1 MYLRSPA
8 LLPSLLIA
16 ASTLIVYTAL
26 AQAPQPAKQAKRPP
40 AAKSATQA
48 AKQAPAARR
57 RPGIVDDLALRTAA
71 LSNGTDWLSYG
82 FTPQETRYSP
92 LTQIN
97 ASNVS
102 RLGLAMSFEV
112 GPGGG
117 GQEAT
122 PLVHNGVIYSI
133 TQWSIVFA
141 VDLRTGK
148 EKWRWDP
155 EVNRTTVQP
164 KICCGVVQRGIAMYD
179 GKIIAPS
186 VDGRLFALDEETGNP
201 VWETRVAY
209 PKDNYTLTMAPRMAK
224 GKVIIGVSGGEYPV
238 RGFIAAF
245 DAKTG
250 HQAWKFYTVPGPG
263 DTDPGLIKA
272 AATWPKNIVGGGGAP
287 VWDAISY
294 DPELELV
301 YFGTGNAGPWSEDT
315 RVSKGF
321 DLLYA
326 ASIVAVDVN
335 TGLYRWHYQMV
346 PGDEWDYDSV
356 QHLLLAEVTVK
367 GVKRKVIMQANKN
380 GFLYTV
386 DRTNGKF
393 ISGKPFAKV
402 NWALGLDESTG
413 RPIIN
418 PDAKYSETESVNIT
432 PGPGGAHNWSPMSF
446 NPTLGLLYVSGQSG
460 GGFTYAVQP
469 SFEYKPQG
477 QNMGIVFGGG
487 GGGGRGAPPAGAA
500 PAAGAGRGGAAAEN
514 VSPEVAAARAAAAAA
529 AATAPPA
536 PPVAAAKQRPALNA
550 IGPDFNGGFLMA
562 YDPSTGK
569 ERWRVPGGSAI
580 GGGTVAT
587 ASGIVIQATS
597 GTIYAY
603 SADKGEKL
611 LELKVGVP
619 GGMGPPMTFM
629 VDGKQYVAIQ
639 VGQGGAAGG
648 GFGPPNPN
656 APKPVNPRLLLYAL
670 DGTAKLP

>member
-1 MYLRSPA
+1 MSFRSP
-8 LLPSLLIA
+8 LLIP
-16 ASTLIVYTAL
+16 AL
-26 AQAPQPAKQAKRPP
+26 AFVASSAFAQAQRPT
-40 AAKSATQA
+40 K
-48 AKQAPAARR
+48 
-57 RPGIVDDLALRTAA
+57 VDDAALRNAA
-71 LSNGTDWLSYG
+71 QGKGEEWLSYG
-82 FTPQETRYSP
+82 FTPQETRYTP
-92 LTQIN
+92 LNQIN

-102 RLGLAMSFEV
+102 RLGLAWSYEV

-122 PLVHNGVIYSI
+122 PLVHNGVIFSI
-133 TQWSIVFA
+133 TQWSVVFA
-141 VDLRTGK
+141 VDARTGK

-155 EVNRTTVQP
+155 EVNQTAVRS

-179 GKIIAPS
+179 GKIIAPAI
-186 VDGRLFALDEETGNP
+186 DGRLIALDEETGKP
-201 VWETRVAY
+201 VWEARVAY
-209 PKDNYTLTMAPRMAK
+209 PQDNYTITMAPRIAK
-224 GKVIIGVSGGEYPV
+224 GKAIIGVSGGEYPV
-238 RGFIAAF
+238 RGFIAAI

-250 HQAWKFYTVPGPG
+250 AQAWKFYTVPGPG
-263 DTDPGLIKA
+263 DKDPGLIKA
-272 AATWPKNIVGGGGAP
+272 AATWPKNIVGGGGGS

-294 DPELELV
+294 DPDLELV
-301 YFGTGNAGPWSEDT
+301 YIGTGNAGPWSEDA

-335 TGLYRWHYQMV
+335 TGLYRWHYQNV
-346 PGDEWDYDSV
+346 PGDEWDFDSV
-356 QHLLLAEVTVK
+356 QHLLQADVTIK

-380 GFLYTV
+380 GFLYTI

-393 ISGKPFAKV
+393 ISGTPIAKV

-413 RPIIN
+413 RPIVN
-418 PDAKYSETESVNIT
+418 PDAKYSATESASVA

-469 SFEYKPQG
+469 NFEYDPKR
-477 QNMGIVFGGG
+477 QNMGIVFGRGPGG
-487 GGGGRGAPPAGAA
+487 PPPGGAAAGPGAAGGRGGAP
-500 PAAGAGRGGAAAEN
+500 GRGAAAEN

-529 AATAPPA
+529 AP
-536 PPVAAAKQRPALNA
+536 AAAPAASAPAAPAAKLRPALKS
-550 IGPDFNGGFLMA
+550 IGPDTSGGFLLA
-562 YDPSTGK
+562 YDPATGT

-587 ASGIVIQATS
+587 GGGIVFQATG
-597 GTIYAY
+597 GTLYAY

-611 LELKVGVP
+611 LELKTGIP
-619 GGMGPPMTFM
+619 GGMAPPITFM
-629 VDGKQYVAIQ
+629 VDGKQYVALQ
-639 VGQGGAAGG
+639 VGQGRPGPGPGG
-648 GFGPPNPN
+648 NAPPPNPD
-656 APKPVNPRLLLYAL
+656 APAPVKPRLLVYAL

>member
-1 MYLRSPA
+1 MSFRS
-8 LLPSLLIA
+8 STLLIP
-16 ASTLIVYTAL
+16 VFAL
-26 AQAPQPAKQAKRPP
+26 AAGAVYMQAQRPAK
-40 AAKSATQA
+40 
-48 AKQAPAARR
+48 
-57 RPGIVDDLALRTAA
+57 VDDLALRNAA
-71 LSNGTDWLSYG
+71 QSKGEDWLSYG

-92 LTQIN
+92 LNQIN
-97 ASNVS
+97 ATNVS
-102 RLGLAMSFEV
+102 RLGLAWSAEV

-122 PLVHNGVIYSI
+122 PLVHNGVIFST
-133 TQWSIVFA
+133 TQWSVVFA
-141 VDLRTGK
+141 IDARTGK

-155 EVNRTTVQP
+155 EVNQTALRP
-164 KICCGVVQRGIAMYD
+164 KICCGVVQRGIALYD

-186 VDGRLFALDEETGNP
+186 IDGRLFGLDEETGKP
-201 VWETRVAY
+201 VWEARVAY
-209 PKDNYTLTMAPRMAK
+209 SQENHTLTMAPRVAK
-224 GKVIIGVSGGEYPV
+224 GKVIIGVSGAEYPV

-250 HQAWKFYTVPGPG
+250 AQAWKFYTVPGPG
-263 DTDPGLIKA
+263 DKDPGLIKA
-272 AATWPKNIVGGGGAP
+272 AATWPKNIVGGGGAT

-301 YFGTGNAGPWSEDT
+301 YIGTGNAGPWSEDT
-315 RVSKGF
+315 RMSKGF

-335 TGLYRWHYQMV
+335 TGLYRWHYQNV
-346 PGDEWDYDSV
+346 PGDEWDFDSV
-356 QHLLLAEVTVK
+356 QHLLQADVTIK
-367 GVKRKVIMQANKN
+367 GVKRKVLMQANKN
-380 GFLYTV
+380 GFLYTI

-393 ISGKPFAKV
+393 IRGVPFAKI
-402 NWALGLDESTG
+402 NWALGLDELTG
-413 RPIIN
+413 RPIVN
-418 PDAKYSETESVNIT
+418 PQAKYSETESVNIT

-446 NPTLGLLYVSGQSG
+446 NPNLGLLYLSGQSG

-469 SFEYKPQG
+469 NFQLNPQG
-477 QNMGIVFGGG
+477 QNMGIVFGRGPAPAPAPAAA
-487 GGGGRGAPPAGAA
+487 GGGRGGAA
-500 PAAGAGRGGAAAEN
+500 PAAGAAAEN

-536 PPVAAAKQRPALNA
+536 PAAPAAKLREPLAS

-562 YDPSTGK
+562 YDPATGT

-587 ASGIVIQATS
+587 GGGIVFQATA
-597 GTIYAY
+597 GTLYAY

-611 LELKVGVP
+611 LELKVGIS
-619 GGMGPPMTFM
+619 GGMAPPITFM
-629 VDGKQYVAIQ
+629 VDGKQYVALQ
-639 VGQGGAAGG
+639 VGQGAAGPGAG
-648 GFGPPNPN
+648 GNAPPPNPN
-656 APKPVNPRLLLYAL
+656 APAPVKPRLLVYAL